1 MITLDNISY
10 RYSHSR
16 IDALESITAGIGAG
30 IHLLLGENGAGKTT
44 LLQLIAGLLTPTTGC
59 CRFDGEDLSARR
71 PTVQRRVFFLSDNM
85 ELPFGSIAEAVRIH
99 SVFYPDFSADAL
111 RANLD
116 DFGLTGDEKLKD
128 LSLGTRHKALV
139 AYALAL
145 GTEVLMLDE
154 PANGLDIDSK
164 KTLRHVIARSMTD
177 QRTIIVST
185 HTVSDLEAL
194 YDGLIMLSRGRLL
207 LCCQTWFIAS
217 RLSFV
222 TSGTLVPRA
231 LYQEPD
237 LGVFRA
243 IVDGGSDES
252 AVNFSLL
259 YSAMMSDARGRI
271 LTALNNEPL
280 TEGR

>member
-1 MITLDNISY
+1 MIRLENVSY
-10 RYSHSR
+10 RYRHSST
-16 IDALESITAGIGAG
+16 DALADITAEIGAG

-44 LLQLIAGLLTPTTGC
+44 LLELIAGLLTPTAGSC
-59 CRFDGEDLSARR
+59 LLDGDDLSARR

-85 ELPFGSIAEAVRIH
+85 ELPFASIAEAARLH
-99 SVFYPDFSADAL
+99 AVFYPGFSAEAL
-111 RANLD
+111 QANLA
-116 DFGLTGDEKLKD
+116 DFGLSGDEKLKE

-145 GTEVLMLDE
+145 GTDVLLLDE

-164 KTLRHVIARSMTD
+164 KILRHVMARSMTD
-177 QRTIIVST
+177 ERTIIVST
-185 HTVSDLEAL
+185 HTVGDLEAL
-194 YDGLIMLSRGRLL
+194 YDGLIMLSRSHLL
-207 LCCQTWFIAS
+207 LCKPTWQIAS
-217 RLSFV
+217 RLGFV
-222 TSGTLVPRA
+222 TSDTLVPVA

-243 IVDGGSDES
+243 IVAEGNDES

-271 LTALNNEPL
+271 LNALEK
-280 TEGR
+280 

>member
-10 RYSHSR
+10 RYARSR
-16 IDALESITAGIGAG
+16 VDALEGITAEIGAG

-44 LLQLIAGLLTPTTGC
+44 LLQLLAGLLTPVTGRC
-59 CRFDGEDLSARR
+59 LLDGDDLSARR

-85 ELPFGSIAEAVRIH
+85 ELPFGSITEAARLH
-99 SVFYPDFSADAL
+99 AVFYPTFSAEAL
-111 RANLD
+111 KANLD
-116 DFGLTGDEKLKD
+116 DFGLTGDEKLKE

-145 GTEVLMLDE
+145 GTDVLLLDE

-164 KTLRHVIARSMTD
+164 KTLRRVMARAMTD
-177 QRTIIVST
+177 ERTIIVST
-185 HTVSDLEAL
+185 HTVGDLETL
-194 YDGLIMLSRGRLL
+194 FDGLIMLSRSRLL
-207 LCCQTWFIAS
+207 LCTPTWLIAS
-217 RLSFV
+217 RLGFV
-222 TSGTLVPRA
+222 TSASLVPVA

-243 IVDGGSDES
+243 IVAGGNDES

-271 LTALNNEPL
+271 LNALKQ
-280 TEGR
+280 